1 MSIVLFGLDIR
12 SWYSV
17 LVFGLGILCGSSM
30 RLDRLG
36 RWLVLGLN
44 LVRFALS
51 LSMSN
56 IGMNV
61 LRLSRIILRF
71 TLIIL

>member
-1 MSIVLFGLDIR
+1 MLACCVALSWADSVLLVKSFIRSAYSVLLLFGL
-12 SWYSV
+12 S
-17 LVFGLGILCGSSM
+17 ILCGSSM

-51 LSMSN
+51 LSM
-56 IGMNV
+56 
-61 LRLSRIILRF
+61 
-71 TLIIL
+71 